1 MIERE
6 SLGPYVAVAVYD
18 TAPLTVSKVTDAV
31 VAEEEVTV
39 MLVGALIVVVTG
51 TAGEEEGEVEFA
63 PFATTVME

>member
-1 MIERE
+1 M
-6 SLGPYVAVAVYD
+6 AVAVYD